1 MAERGRNRDRYQV
14 RLYYS
19 FDRLFGSK
27 LQQVYELLVPD
38 QVRIIGERSG
48 VMEGSNADR
57 GDLCTGVVGQATGGG
72 HDRQSDG
79 SVDRVRTEPR
89 ISSPDGLGLRRRRL

>member
-57 GDLCTGVVGQATGGG
+57 GDL
-72 HDRQSDG
+72 
-79 SVDRVRTEPR
+79 
-89 ISSPDGLGLRRRRL
+89 